1 MGNDLRF
8 ALRTLRRAPAFAA
21 IAILSLALGIGANTA
36 IFSLLYQV
44 ALRQIPVRDPK
55 TLVEL
60 ESDSYNIG
68 WTRRDNNGGIFSYPM
83 YKALRD
89 RNDVF
94 SGVIARTSF
103 ASTLAWHGAAARA
116 QAEVVSGN
124 FFDVLGVAPADGRLL
139 KASDDR
145 AAQSPVVVLGYT
157 YWSEHLGAD
166 PGVVNATILVNNQP
180 AQVAGVA
187 PRGFRGVV
195 SGRDPE
201 FYAPFSMMP
210 IISPGW
216 DRNEQPDAY
225 WVNVFARLKPGI
237 SEARA
242 DAVLPALFRSAF
254 EDQLPRFKD
263 IDADARRKVL
273 AKPLSVRSA
282 AQGFN
287 SLREDWQKPLTVL
300 MVMVGLVLLIACAN
314 VANLLLA
321 RAATRQREFAVRLAM
336 GASGWQLARQM
347 LVESLL
353 LAAGGGA
360 LGLFLS
366 GNLIHGLLALL
377 PADATRGWLAPQ
389 LNLPLL
395 GVSILLTLATGLLF
409 ATAPVLRST
418 RAEVAPVLKAQGTGI
433 SAGGSHSRVRQAL
446 VAAQI
451 ALSLLLLVGAGLF
464 TRTLVNLVSTDPG
477 FRPDHLVTFAVD
489 PSLSGYRGEA
499 GLALFQQ
506 LEDRLKSIPGVRSAA
521 RGVFIPFG
529 GWGWGNGVKAPG
541 SRSAGNVY
549 VGCNQN
555 AVGPDYF
562 RTMGIGLV
570 AGRDFTPLDTSNG
583 RKVAI
588 LSQGFARYLFDDANP
603 IGRHILL
610 GATDSDAEVVGVVRD
625 SRYNSV
631 REQPP
636 RFLYLP
642 FSQGG
647 IDFTRQACFF
657 LRVQGS
663 DKTAMAAVR
672 GIVKELDANLPIDRL
687 TSMSTVIDDSIY
699 RERLLATLAIAFGV
713 LAGIL
718 AAVGLYGI
726 VSYAVARRTREF
738 GIRLV
743 LGAMPST
750 VLALVTREVAAL
762 VGIGIAVGLPATW
775 ALARLAESQLYGV
788 KANDPWILA
797 SAAALIAVVAAAAAL
812 APARRAM
819 RIEPVQ
825 AIRHE

>member
-8 ALRTLRRAPAFAA
+8 ALRTLRRAPGFAA

-44 ALRQIPVRDPK
+44 ALRSIPVRDPH

-60 ESDSYNIG
+60 ESDSYNVG

-83 YKALRD
+83 YRALRD
-89 RNDVF
+89 HSQVF
-94 SGVIARTSF
+94 SGVVARTSF
-103 ASTLAWHGAAARA
+103 ASTLAWRGTAVRT

-124 FFDVLGVAPADGRLL
+124 FFEVLGVTPAAGRLL
-139 KASDDR
+139 MLSDD
-145 AAQSPVVVLGYT
+145 APAQSPVVVLGYA
-157 YWSEHLGAD
+157 YWAEHLGAD
-166 PGVVNATILVNNQP
+166 LHVLNATILVNNQP
-180 AQVAGVA
+180 ALVVGIA
-187 PRGFRGVV
+187 PRGFRGII

-201 FYAPFSMMP
+201 FYAPFSMMG
-210 IISPGW
+210 IVSPGW
-216 DRNEQPDAY
+216 DRTEQPDSY
-225 WVNVFARLKPGI
+225 WVNIFGRLKPGV

-242 DAVLPALFRSAF
+242 NAMLPALFRSTL
-254 EDQLPRFKD
+254 EDQLPQFKD
-263 IDADARRKVL
+263 IDAAARKKVL
-273 AKPLSVRSA
+273 AKTVTVKSA
-282 AQGFN
+282 AQGLN
-287 SLREDWQKPLTVL
+287 SLREEWQKPLAVL

-321 RAATRQREFAVRLAM
+321 RAATRQREFAVRLAI

-347 LVESLL
+347 LLESLL
-353 LAAGGGA
+353 LAAGGGV

-366 GNLIHGLLALL
+366 GNLVRGLLALL
-377 PADATRGWLAPQ
+377 PADATGGWLAPQ
-389 LNLPLL
+389 VNLPLL
-395 GVSILLTLATGLLF
+395 GASIALTLITGVLF

-418 RAEVAPVLKAQGTGI
+418 RADVAPVLKNQGTGI
-433 SAGGSHSRVRQAL
+433 SAGGSHSRMRQML

-464 TRTLVNLVSTDPG
+464 TRTLLNLVSTDPG
-477 FRPDHLVTFAVD
+477 FRADHLVTFAVD

-506 LEDRLKSIPGVRSAA
+506 IEDRLKAIPGVRDAA
-521 RGVFIPFG
+521 RAVFIPFG

-541 SRSAGNVY
+541 SRNAANEY

-562 RTMGIGLV
+562 RTLGIALV
-570 AGRDFTPLDTSNG
+570 AGREFTRQDTANAK
-583 RKVAI
+583 KVAI
-588 LSQGFARYLFDDANP
+588 LSQGFARYLFEDANP
-603 IGRHILL
+603 IGRHIVI
-610 GATDSDAEVVGVVRD
+610 GSTETDTEIVGVVRD

-636 RFLYLP
+636 KFLYLP

-663 DKTAMAAVR
+663 DKNAMTAVR
-672 GIVKELDANLPIDRL
+672 GIVKQLDANLPIDRL
-687 TSMSTVIDDSIY
+687 TSMGTVIDDSIY
-699 RERLLATLAIAFGV
+699 RERLLAMLAIAFGV

-718 AAVGLYGI
+718 AAVGLYGV

-743 LGAMPST
+743 LGAVPTT
-750 VLALVTREVAAL
+750 VLGLVTREVAAL
-762 VGIGIAVGLPATW
+762 VGIGIAAGLPATW

-788 KANDPWILA
+788 HATDPWILA
-797 SAAALIAVVAAAAAL
+797 GAALLIAIVAAVSAM
-812 APARRAM
+812 APAVRAM